1 MFGNNRNTH
10 LALNAACLLLILSIL
25 AGCSINLPISGQ
37 TGSTPTMVPE
47 PTQIPTPQAE
57 VYFKVRIPAE
67 TPVGQAISLDI
78 LDEVTGLALNAKQN
92 LMAPVESGIYSV
104 KVIAPVGAVLK
115 YRYSRLSSPPAIEYN
130 SIGSQVRYRLFYV
143 TGPASVEDQVSG
155 WTDLRYAGSSGRIQG
170 VIRDGLTN
178 NPVDGILVEAGGVT
192 TFTASDGSFLLE
204 GLPPG
209 KHNLFAYS
217 LDGKYKPFQQEAVV
231 ASDSTTPAP
240 LMLEPAS
247 QIRVTFN
254 VRVPTSTLNPL
265 PVRLIGNLS
274 FLGNTY
280 ADLLGG
286 LSTLANRAPIMTQ
299 LPDGRYSLTLN
310 LPAGVHLQYKYSLG
324 DGFWNAE
331 HTSDGQ
337 FRLREIILPAQ
348 DTIINDVVAAWQT
361 PDSAPVNF
369 SVTVPT
375 NTPSGDY
382 VSIQFSPF
390 GWTEPI
396 PMWPMGNNRWV
407 YILYSPLNMLGNV
420 GYRYCRNDVCGAA
433 DDIAT
438 AGPTDPGFPFSSS
451 LIPQSFQDTVEH
463 WAWWQPSGQPTT
475 VVATEI
481 QKRGANFMAGIEL
494 QTGYHPTWLAQTSV
508 GLQNIKDLG
517 ANWVILSPTWHFTRS
532 NPPVL
537 EPISGKDM
545 SSQDLLSE
553 ITQSQQRGLNVALH
567 AQTVLDGT
575 GSWWTT
581 GQKDANW
588 WANWFARYRTFA
600 LNYADLAAASNVG
613 ALVLG
618 DENLLPAYPGGLLP
632 DGTSSSVPSSADQ
645 QWKDLIDEIHTH
657 YQGPIYWMLPSSVTS
672 QDAPPFLEKVDG
684 IYFVMDNRLAA
695 SNNPSQAELSSA
707 VDYILDNQVKQLK
720 DRFGSAIFIQF
731 RYPSVDGSAQGCL
744 LINNQCVE
752 FSYLD
757 QPVQDNPTQ
766 ILDLQEQ
773 VDIYNAILLSINTR
787 DWINGVISGGYF
799 APAALQDKSSSIHG
813 KPASD
818 IIWYWYHQL
827 LGS

>member
-1 MFGNNRNTH
+1 
-10 LALNAACLLLILSIL
+10 
-25 AGCSINLPISGQ
+25 
-37 TGSTPTMVPE
+37 
-47 PTQIPTPQAE
+47 
-57 VYFKVRIPAE
+57 
-67 TPVGQAISLDI
+67 
-78 LDEVTGLALNAKQN
+78 
-92 LMAPVESGIYSV
+92 
-104 KVIAPVGAVLK
+104 
-115 YRYSRLSSPPAIEYN
+115 
-130 SIGSQVRYRLFYV
+130 
-143 TGPASVEDQVSG
+143 
-155 WTDLRYAGSSGRIQG
+155 
-170 VIRDGLTN
+170 
-178 NPVDGILVEAGGVT
+178 
-192 TFTASDGSFLLE
+192 
-204 GLPPG
+204 
-209 KHNLFAYS
+209 
-217 LDGKYKPFQQEAVV
+217 
-231 ASDSTTPAP
+231 
-240 LMLEPAS
+240 
-247 QIRVTFN
+247 
-254 VRVPTSTLNPL
+254 
-265 PVRLIGNLS
+265 
-274 FLGNTY
+274 
-280 ADLLGG
+280 
-286 LSTLANRAPIMTQ
+286 
-299 LPDGRYSLTLN
+299 
-310 LPAGVHLQYKYSLG
+310 
-324 DGFWNAE
+324 
-331 HTSDGQ
+331 
-337 FRLREIILPAQ
+337 
-348 DTIINDVVAAWQT
+348 
-361 PDSAPVNF
+361 
-369 SVTVPT
+369 
-375 NTPSGDY
+375 
-382 VSIQFSPF
+382 
-390 GWTEPI
+390 
-396 PMWPMGNNRWV
+396 MWPMGNNRWV